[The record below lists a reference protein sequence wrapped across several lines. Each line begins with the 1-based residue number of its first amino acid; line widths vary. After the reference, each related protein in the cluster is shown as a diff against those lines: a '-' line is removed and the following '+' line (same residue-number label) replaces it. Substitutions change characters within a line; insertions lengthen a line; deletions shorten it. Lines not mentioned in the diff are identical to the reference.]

1 MLFNQKGGRILPAFK
16 NKEGWVF
23 ARIRT
28 EKIDWIRGRAVDS
41 YLRAGVVVWA
51 LARRDLGSVAHNL
64 AIRHKANDLRV
75 RFADVLFELRMIQ
88 QRNRGSLGP
97 ADPAHLN
104 QAFSLTH
111 FHSDRFFQRSLQRQ
125 SSPKLARSNFA
136 SWSSRRHEF
145 SERR

>member
-75 RFADVLFELRMIQ
+75 RFADVLFELR
-88 QRNRGSLGP
+88 
-97 ADPAHLN
+97 
-104 QAFSLTH
+104 
-111 FHSDRFFQRSLQRQ
+111 
-125 SSPKLARSNFA
+125 K
-136 SWSSRRHEF
+136 
-145 SERR
+145 